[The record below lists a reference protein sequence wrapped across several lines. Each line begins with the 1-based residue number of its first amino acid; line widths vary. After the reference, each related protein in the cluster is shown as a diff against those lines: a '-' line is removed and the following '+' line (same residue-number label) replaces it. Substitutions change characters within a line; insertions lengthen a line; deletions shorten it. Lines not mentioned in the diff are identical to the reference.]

1 MHHPITT
8 ACAVPLPDAAPRR
21 VMPSAWLVRRP
32 GDRDLPFVDFGL
44 ALAEVIRAEG
54 QLIPTFEGRPYTPAR
69 IATLRAG
76 GTGEEQRA

>member
-1 MHHPITT
+1 MHHHPIT
-8 ACAVPLPDAAPRR
+8 ACAVHIPDAAPRR

-44 ALAEVIRAEG
+44 ALAEVVRAEG

-69 IATLRAG
+69 ISALRAG
-76 GTGEEQRA
+76 GTGEEAR

>member
-1 MHHPITT
+1 MLHHNPTT
-8 ACAVPLPDAAPRR
+8 CAVQLSDAVPRR
-21 VMPSAWLVRRP
+21 IMPAAWLVRRP

-44 ALAEVIRAEG
+44 ALAEIVRADG